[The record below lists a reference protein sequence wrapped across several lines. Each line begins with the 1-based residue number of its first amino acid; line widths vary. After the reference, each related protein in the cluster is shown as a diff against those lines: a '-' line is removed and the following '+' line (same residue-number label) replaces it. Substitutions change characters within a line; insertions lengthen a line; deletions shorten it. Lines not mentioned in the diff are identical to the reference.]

1 MRTTEERMHLIEKRR
16 REIKN
21 TRKSQRKEVLA
32 VAACLLLLVVMGT
45 TMPGVVGGMEAIKV
59 NYTSGTASIL
69 GNHEA
74 LGYILM
80 GILSF
85 LLGMCVTM
93 LLYRLRR
100 KQERD
105 RGKEQ

>member
-1 MRTTEERMHLIEKRR
+1 MRTTEERMYLIEKRR
-16 REIKN
+16 REIKD
-21 TRKSQRKEVLA
+21 TRKRQYKEILTA
-32 VAACLLLLVVMGT
+32 AACLVILVVMGT
-45 TMPGVVGGMEAIKV
+45 AMPGIVGGMEMIQV
-59 NYTSGTASIL
+59 NHASGVASIF

-105 RGKEQ
+105 RRKE